1 MAVNFTKEELQMM
14 REHDA
19 RIDSEYEEIKGSK
32 WRAEYFK
39 YKDSRRR
46 YYLQNQERIK
56 KYRKEYYEKH
66 KESINAKM
74 REKRAKNREQ
84 QRNLSEEE
92 REAMLKAQRE
102 YHRAYY
108 RKRRSLDPEY
118 LERARQRAAENRAKK
133 KAEKEKILH

>member
-39 YKDSRRR
+39 YKDSRRQ
-46 YYLQNQERIK
+46 YYLRNQERIK

-74 REKRAKNREQ
+74 REQR
-84 QRNLSEEE
+84 RNLSEEE

-108 RKRRSLDPEY
+108 RKRLSLDPEY